1 MTVNITNAEVRLA
14 TVQEEPELLHLIQ
27 IMHAESGWRPL
38 DIERARE
45 FLATA
50 FERRGGIIAVIG
62 GPGRIRA
69 MLAMT
74 IACAW
79 YTSANHLEE
88 TFCWVHPE
96 HRQSDY
102 AKLLINYAKKC
113 SDDIS
118 HEAGFRVPLLMGV
131 LTHQRMAAKVRLY
144 RRFFGL
150 PVGAFF
156 VHNADWVSKVEPS
169 AEDFWRL
176 PSIAKWF
183 RRTNSR
189 DAGQRVKQS
198 MNG

>member
-14 TVQEEPELLHLIQ
+14 VPSDEPELLHLIQ
-27 IMHAESGWRPL
+27 IMHAEAGWRPL

-45 FLATA
+45 MLAMA
-50 FERRGGIIAVIG
+50 FERRGGIVATIG

-69 MLAMT
+69 LLGLQ

-79 YTSANHLEE
+79 YTKVNHIEE
-88 TFCWVHPE
+88 LFCWVHPE
-96 HRQSDY
+96 HRHSDY
-102 AKLLINYAKKC
+102 AKILTDYAKKC

-118 HEAGFRVPLLMGV
+118 REAGFKVPLLIGV

-156 VHNADWVSKVEPS
+156 VHNADWVSKAEPS
-169 AEDFWRL
+169 EEDFWRL
-176 PSIAKWF
+176 PSLAKWL
-183 RRTNSR
+183 RRTKSHADVR
-189 DAGQRVKQS
+189 QA
-198 MNG
+198 MNGR

>member
-1 MTVNITNAEVRLA
+1 MTVITNAQVRLA
-14 TVQEEPELLHLIQ
+14 IPSDEPELLHLIQ

-79 YTSANHLEE
+79 YTRANHLEE

-102 AKLLINYAKKC
+102 AKLLIDYAKKC

-118 HEAGFRVPLLMGV
+118 REAGFKVPLLMGV

-169 AEDFWRL
+169 EEDFWRM
-176 PSIAKWF
+176 PSLAKWL
-183 RRTNSR
+183 RRTSSR
-189 DAGQRVKQS
+189 ADVQQA
-198 MNG
+198 MNGR